1 MWKHQYTYLPEGMYS
16 GSENSEN
23 MNSIAALERACAQ
36 GKILEAPAI
45 LCDEEL
51 NLIVDLGIMRGV
63 IHKGQAALSPAGE
76 QVKDIA
82 IISRVGK
89 QISFVITGFE
99 SDEQGNPRAIL
110 SRRAAQ
116 NACLHDYLLCLSAG
130 DIIPA
135 RITHLEH
142 FGAFLDVGCGLASLF
157 SIDSISV
164 SRISHPRDRFYVGMP
179 VRAVVKSVDA
189 AAQRI
194 YVSHKELLG
203 TWEENAAR
211 FQVGQTVMGIV
222 RSVEDYGIFIELAP
236 NLAGLAE
243 YRADVVVGQPAA
255 VYIKNIIPERMKIK
269 LVIIDI
275 CRSEGTQSPER
286 LNYFIPSDVTHIDYW
301 RYSPVGTNRV
311 IESTFGPAPLV
322 SSS

>member
-16 GSENSEN
+16 GSQNSEQ
-23 MNSIAALERACAQ
+23 MSSLAALERAMAP

-45 LCDEEL
+45 LCDGDL
-51 NLIVDLGIMRGV
+51 NLIVDLGIMQGV
-63 IHKGQAALSPAGE
+63 IPRGQAALSLAGE
-76 QVKDIA
+76 PIKDIA

-89 QISFVITGFE
+89 PVCFQITGFE
-99 SDEQGNPRAIL
+99 SDGRGGTRAIL

-116 NACLHDYLLCLSAG
+116 AACLHDYLLTLQAG

-135 RITHLEH
+135 KVTHLEH
-142 FGAFLDVGCGLASLF
+142 FGAFVDVGCGLASLF

-189 AAQRI
+189 AEHRI

-211 FQVGQTVMGIV
+211 FQVGQTVVGIV
-222 RSVEDYGIFIELAP
+222 RSVEEYGVFIELAP

-243 YRADVVVGQPAA
+243 YRDDVVVGQPAA

-269 LVIIDI
+269 LVIIDT
-275 CRSEGTQSPER
+275 CRSDSRPAER
-286 LNYFIPSDVTHIDYW
+286 MSYFIPPEVDHIDYW
-301 RYSPVGTNRV
+301 RYSPSGNNRV
-311 IESTFGPAPLV
+311 IESVFGPAPLV
-322 SSS
+322 SNS

>member
-16 GSENSEN
+16 GSQNNEHFCSF
-23 MNSIAALERACAQ
+23 STLERAMAQ
-36 GKILEAPAI
+36 RKILEAPAI
-45 LCDEEL
+45 LCDGDL
-51 NLIVDLGIMRGV
+51 SLIVDLGIMQGV
-63 IHKGQAALSPAGE
+63 IPRGQAALSPVGE
-76 QVKDIA
+76 PVKDIA

-89 QISFVITGFE
+89 PVCFQITGFE
-99 SDEQGNPRAIL
+99 SDGKGGTRAIL

-116 NACLHDYLLCLSAG
+116 AACLHDYLLCLQAG

-135 RITHLEH
+135 RVTHLEH
-142 FGAFLDVGCGLASLF
+142 FGAFVDVGCGLASLF

-189 AAQRI
+189 AEHRI

-203 TWEENAAR
+203 TWEENAAK
-211 FQVGQTVMGIV
+211 FQVGQTVVGIV
-222 RSVEDYGIFIELAP
+222 RSVEEYGIFIELAP

-243 YRADVVVGQPAA
+243 YRDDVVVGQAAA

-269 LVIIDI
+269 LVIIDT
-275 CRSEGTQSPER
+275 CKASASHSAER
-286 LNYFIPSDVTHIDYW
+286 MEYFIPPEVDHIDYW
-301 RYSPVGTNRV
+301 RYSPEGNHRI
-311 IESTFGPAPLV
+311 IESVFGPVPLV
-322 SSS
+322 SNS

>member
-16 GSENSEN
+16 GSQNNECFS
-23 MNSIAALERACAQ
+23 SFSALERAMAQ

-45 LCDEEL
+45 LCDGDL
-51 NLIVDLGIMRGV
+51 SLIVDLGIMQGV
-63 IHKGQAALSPAGE
+63 IPRRQAALSLAGE
-76 QVKDIA
+76 PIKDIA

-89 QISFVITGFE
+89 QVCFQITGFE
-99 SDEQGNPRAIL
+99 GDGKGGMRAIL

-116 NACLHDYLLCLSAG
+116 AACLHDYLMCLQAG

-135 RITHLEH
+135 RVTHLEH
-142 FGAFLDVGCGLASLF
+142 FGAFVDVGCGLASLF

-189 AAQRI
+189 SEHRI

-203 TWEENAAR
+203 TWEENAAK
-211 FQVGQTVMGIV
+211 FCVGQTVVGTV
-222 RSVEDYGIFIELAP
+222 RSVEDYGVFIELAP

-243 YRADVVVGQPAA
+243 YRGDVAVGQAVA

-269 LVIIDI
+269 LVIIDTCKASASHSAERMEYYI
-275 CRSEGTQSPER
+275 PPEV
-286 LNYFIPSDVTHIDYW
+286 DHIDYW
-301 RYSPVGTNRV
+301 RYSPEGNHRI
-311 IESTFGPAPLV
+311 IESVFGPVPLV
-322 SSS
+322 SNS

>member
-16 GSENSEN
+16 GSQNNEHFS
-23 MNSIAALERACAQ
+23 SFAALERAMAQ

-45 LCDEEL
+45 LCDGDL
-51 NLIVDLGIMRGV
+51 SLIVDLGIMQGV
-63 IHKGQAALSPAGE
+63 IPRGQAALSPAGE
-76 QVKDIA
+76 PVKDIA

-89 QISFVITGFE
+89 QVCFQITGFE
-99 SDEQGNPRAIL
+99 SDGKGGTRAIL

-116 NACLHDYLLCLSAG
+116 AACLHDYLLCLQAG

-135 RITHLEH
+135 RVTHLEH
-142 FGAFLDVGCGLASLF
+142 FGAFVDVGCGLASLF

-189 AAQRI
+189 AEHRI

-203 TWEENAAR
+203 TWAENAAK
-211 FQVGQTVMGIV
+211 FSVGQTVVGIV
-222 RSVEDYGIFIELAP
+222 RSVEEYGIFIELAP

-243 YRADVVVGQPAA
+243 YRDDVVVGQAAA

-269 LVIIDI
+269 LVIIDT
-275 CRSEGTQSPER
+275 CKAASPHAVER
-286 LNYFIPSDVTHIDYW
+286 MNYFIPPEVDHIDYW
-301 RYSPVGTNRV
+301 RYSPSGNNRV
-311 IESTFGPAPLV
+311 IESVFGPAPLV
-322 SSS
+322 SNS

>member
-16 GSENSEN
+16 GSQNSEQ
-23 MNSIAALERACAQ
+23 MSSFAALERAMAQ

-45 LCDEEL
+45 LCDGDL
-51 NLIVDLGIMRGV
+51 NLIVDLGIMQGV
-63 IHKGQAALSPAGE
+63 IPRSQAALSLVGE
-76 QVKDIA
+76 SIKDIA

-89 QISFVITGFE
+89 PVCFQITGFE
-99 SDEQGNPRAIL
+99 SDGKGGTRALL

-116 NACLHDYLLCLSAG
+116 AACLHDYLLCLQAG
-130 DIIPA
+130 DVIPA
-135 RITHLEH
+135 RVTHLEH
-142 FGAFLDVGCGLASLF
+142 FGAFVDVGCGLASLF

-189 AAQRI
+189 AERRI

-203 TWEENAAR
+203 TWEENAAKFR
-211 FQVGQTVMGIV
+211 VGQTVVGTV
-222 RSVEDYGIFIELAP
+222 RSIEEYGVFIELAP

-243 YRADVVVGQPAA
+243 YREDVVVGQSAA

-269 LVIIDI
+269 LVIIDT
-275 CRSEGTQSPER
+275 CRTDTRAAER
-286 LNYFIPSDVTHIDYW
+286 MSYFIPPEVDHIDYW
-301 RYSPVGTNRV
+301 RYSPVGNTRI
-311 IESTFGPAPLV
+311 IESVFGPAPLV
-322 SSS
+322 SNS

>member
-16 GSENSEN
+16 GSQNNEQMGSLP
-23 MNSIAALERACAQ
+23 ALERAMAQ
-36 GKILEAPAI
+36 GRILEAPAI
-45 LCDEEL
+45 LCDGDL
-51 NLIVDLGIMRGV
+51 NLIVDLGIMQGV
-63 IHKGQAALSPAGE
+63 IPRSQAALPTSGE
-76 QVKDIA
+76 PIKDIA

-89 QISFVITGFE
+89 AVCFQITGFE
-99 SDEQGNPRAIL
+99 SDGKGGTRAIL

-116 NACLHDYLLCLSAG
+116 AACLHDYLLCLQAG

-135 RITHLEH
+135 RVTHLEH
-142 FGAFLDVGCGLASLF
+142 FGAFVDVGCGLASLF
-157 SIDSISV
+157 SIDAISV

-189 AAQRI
+189 KEHRL

-203 TWEENAAR
+203 TWEENAAKFR
-211 FQVGQTVMGIV
+211 VGQTVVGIV
-222 RSVEDYGIFIELAP
+222 RSVEEYGVFIELAP

-243 YRADVVVGQPAA
+243 YREDVCVGQTAA

-269 LVIIDI
+269 LVIIDT
-275 CRSEGTQSPER
+275 CRTGDVRPGER
-286 LNYFIPSDVTHIDYW
+286 MNYFIPPEVDHIDYW
-301 RYSPVGTNRV
+301 RYSPVGTSRV
-311 IESTFGPAPLV
+311 IESVFGPASLV

>member
-1 MWKHQYTYLPEGMYS
+1 MWNQQYTYLPEGMYS
-16 GSENSEN
+16 GSQNSEN
-23 MNSIAALERACAQ
+23 LSSMASLERAMAQ
-36 GKILEAPAI
+36 GKILEAPAV
-45 LCDEEL
+45 LCDGDL
-51 NLIVDLGIMRGV
+51 NLIVDLGVMEGV
-63 IHKGQAALSPAGE
+63 IPKNQAALSPAGE
-76 QVKDIA
+76 PIKDIA

-89 QISFVITGFE
+89 PVCFRITGFE
-99 SDEQGNPRAIL
+99 SDGKGNTRAIL

-116 NACLHDYLLCLSAG
+116 AACLHDYLLCLQAG

-135 RITHLEH
+135 RVTHLEH
-142 FGAFLDVGCGLASLF
+142 FGAFVDVGCGLASLF

-189 AAQRI
+189 AEHRI

-203 TWEENAAR
+203 TWEENAAK
-211 FQVGQTVMGIV
+211 FQVGQTVVGIV
-222 RSVEDYGIFIELAP
+222 RSVEEYGVFIELAP

-243 YRADVVVGQPAA
+243 YREDVVVGQTAA

-269 LVIIDI
+269 LVIIDT
-275 CRSEGTQSPER
+275 CRAGDIRPAER
-286 LNYFIPSDVTHIDYW
+286 MHYFIPADMDHIDYW
-301 RYSPVGTNRV
+301 RYSPENTTRV
-311 IESTFGPAPLV
+311 IESIFGPAPLV

>member
-16 GSENSEN
+16 GSQNSEQ
-23 MNSIAALERACAQ
+23 MSSLATLERAMAQ
-36 GKILEAPAI
+36 GKIMEAPAI
-45 LCDEEL
+45 LCDGDL
-51 NLIVDLGIMRGV
+51 NLIVDLGIMQGV
-63 IHKGQAALSPAGE
+63 IPRSQAALSLAGE
-76 QVKDIA
+76 PIKDIA

-89 QISFVITGFE
+89 PVCFQIAGFE
-99 SDEQGNPRAIL
+99 SDGRGGTRAIL

-116 NACLHDYLLCLSAG
+116 AACLHDYLLTLQAG

-135 RITHLEH
+135 RVTHLEH
-142 FGAFLDVGCGLASLF
+142 FGAFVDVGCGLASLF

-189 AAQRI
+189 AEHRI

-211 FQVGQTVMGIV
+211 FQVGQTVVGIV
-222 RSVEDYGIFIELAP
+222 RSVEEYGVFIELAP

-243 YRADVVVGQPAA
+243 YREDVVVGQPAA

-269 LVIIDI
+269 LVIIDT
-275 CRSEGTQSPER
+275 CRSDSRPVER
-286 LNYFIPSDVTHIDYW
+286 MSYFIPPEVDHIDYW
-301 RYSPVGTNRV
+301 RYSPGGNVRV
-311 IESTFGPAPLV
+311 IESVFGPEPLV

>member
-16 GSENSEN
+16 GSQNSEHF
-23 MNSIAALERACAQ
+23 SSFAALERAMAQ

-45 LCDEEL
+45 LCDGDL
-51 NLIVDLGIMRGV
+51 NLIVDLEIMQGV
-63 IHKGQAALSPAGE
+63 IPKSQAALSLAGE
-76 QVKDIA
+76 PIKDIA

-89 QISFVITGFE
+89 PVCFQITGFE
-99 SDEQGNPRAIL
+99 SDGRGGTRAIL

-116 NACLHDYLLCLSAG
+116 MACLHDYLLSLQSG

-135 RITHLEH
+135 RVTHLEH
-142 FGAFLDVGCGLASLF
+142 FGAFVDVGCGLASLF

-179 VRAVVKSVDA
+179 VRAVVKNVA
-189 AAQRI
+189 AAEHRI

-203 TWEENAAR
+203 TWEENAAK
-211 FQVGQTVMGIV
+211 FQVGQTVVGIV
-222 RSVEDYGIFIELAP
+222 RSVEEYGIFIELAP

-243 YRADVVVGQPAA
+243 YREDVVVGQPAA

-269 LVIIDI
+269 LVIIDT
-275 CRSEGTQSPER
+275 CRSDSRPAER
-286 LNYFIPSDVTHIDYW
+286 MSYFIPPEVDHIDYW
-301 RYSPVGTNRV
+301 RYSPGGTTRV
-311 IESTFGPAPLV
+311 IESVFGPAPLV

>member
-1 MWKHQYTYLPEGMYS
+1 MWRHQYTYLPEGMYS
-16 GSENSEN
+16 GSQNNEQFNSFA
-23 MNSIAALERACAQ
+23 SLERAMAQ

-45 LCDEEL
+45 LCDGDL
-51 NLIVDLGIMRGV
+51 SLIVDLGIMQG
-63 IHKGQAALSPAGE
+63 IIPKSQAALTPVGE

-89 QISFVITGFE
+89 PVCFQVIGFE
-99 SDEQGNPRAIL
+99 SDGNGRTRAIL

-116 NACLHDYLLCLSAG
+116 AACLHDYLLCLQSG

-135 RITHLEH
+135 RVTHLEH
-142 FGAFLDVGCGLASLF
+142 FGAFVDVGCGLASLF

-189 AAQRI
+189 TEHRI

-203 TWEENAAR
+203 TWEENAAKFR
-211 FQVGQTVMGIV
+211 VGQTVVGIV
-222 RSVEDYGIFIELAP
+222 RSVEEYGIFVELAP

-243 YRADVVVGQPAA
+243 YRDDVEVGQVAA
-255 VYIKNIIPERMKIK
+255 VFIKNIIPERMKIK
-269 LVIIDI
+269 LVIIDT
-275 CRSEGTQSPER
+275 CGAER
-286 LNYFIPSDVTHIDYW
+286 AHSVERMNYFIPPDVEHIDYW
-301 RYSPVGTNRV
+301 RYSPDGNHRI
-311 IESTFGPAPLV
+311 IESVFGPAPLV
-322 SSS
+322 SNS